1 MLRIS
6 HRLRFRLYLTSDL
19 ISCYTKSM
27 NIILFEAYPEDGRIP
42 LSDARGKHIK
52 KILRLQEGDS
62 FLMGLVN
69 GFAGRAVITK
79 IDSEAIAIDWKQETP
94 PLPLFPITLLVAQ
107 VRPICMKRILRE
119 AVSLGVER
127 IVVSGTDTG
136 ERSYRDAKLW
146 KGGEY
151 REYLLSGAQQAGRTV
166 VPELKLFDTL
176 YDAEREYKQE
186 DTGLVRIALDNIK
199 PETKLSTMQIPDGN
213 KYILAVG
220 PERGWS
226 SHEREFLTGSGYLS
240 AGLGDRILRTETACS
255 AGLAIL
261 LGRLSLI

>member
-1 MLRIS
+1 
-6 HRLRFRLYLTSDL
+6 
-19 ISCYTKSM
+19 M
-27 NIILFEAYPEDGRIP
+27 NIILFESYPKDDRIL

-69 GFAGRAVITK
+69 GFAGRAVVTR
-79 IDSEAIAIDWKQETP
+79 IDSEAVTIDWKPEISP
-94 PLPLFPITLLVAQ
+94 VPLFPVILLVAQ

-119 AVSLGVER
+119 AVSIGVER

-146 KGGEY
+146 KDREY
-151 REYLLSGAQQAGRTV
+151 RMYILSGAQQAGRSV
-166 VPELKLFDTL
+166 VPEVNLFNSL
-176 YDAEREYKQE
+176 DAAAAGLKQE
-186 DTGLVRIALDNIK
+186 GTGLVRIVLDNIN
-199 PETKLSTMQIPDGN
+199 PETKLSTMQLPTGN

-226 SHEREFLTGSGYLS
+226 DRERKLFAKAGFLS

-255 AGLAIL
+255 AGLSLL
-261 LGRLSLI
+261 LGRMSFM